1 MVAHDQVAAAA
12 AAMGGA
18 AVQQPNAGV
27 PPEIEMEPEA
37 LAEQQQAAPAG
48 ARSALLLAQAA
59 AAAVAVLQGSAGE
72 LPVTRPVPELQAD
85 QQQAAATVP
94 IADIAAEQR
103 MDAAEAEVGGG
114 IAAAAGGGVP
124 IGQVGTAAT
133 PDDIHK
139 TQLTTTD
146 GAQPDQTVAAGTMEA
161 VSAVAA
167 QDGETTST

>member
-12 AAMGGA
+12 AEGGA

-27 PPEIEMEPEA
+27 LPEIEMEPEA

-48 ARSALLLAQAA
+48 ARSASLLAQAA

-72 LPVTRPVPELQAD
+72 LPVTRPVPELQAH

-94 IADIAAEQR
+94 MADIAAEQR

-133 PDDIHK
+133 PDDIHN

-146 GAQPDQTVAAGTMEA
+146 GAQADQTVAAGTMEA

>member
-1 MVAHDQVAAAA
+1 MVAHDQVAAA

-48 ARSALLLAQAA
+48 ARSASLLAQAA

>member
-1 MVAHDQVAAAA
+1 MVAHDQVAAA

-48 ARSALLLAQAA
+48 ARSASLLAQAAA
-59 AAAVAVLQGSAGE
+59 AAAVAVLQCSAGE

>member
-1 MVAHDQVAAAA
+1 MVAHDQVAAA

-48 ARSALLLAQAA
+48 ARSASLLAQAAA

>member
-1 MVAHDQVAAAA
+1 MVAHDQVAAA

-48 ARSALLLAQAA
+48 ARSASLLAQA